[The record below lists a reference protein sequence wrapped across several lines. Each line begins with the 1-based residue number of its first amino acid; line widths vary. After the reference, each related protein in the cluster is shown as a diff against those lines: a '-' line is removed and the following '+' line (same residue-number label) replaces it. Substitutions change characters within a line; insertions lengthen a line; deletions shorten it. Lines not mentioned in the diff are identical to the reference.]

1 MTIQP
6 EYQRNYIYN
15 DGIREVAVINSI
27 FKGYPFGL
35 IYFVE
40 VEDGT
45 YEVLD
50 GQQRITS
57 IGRYVNDHFAIK
69 DSNGLPQIFTGIAKK
84 LQKKILDTTLTIYIC
99 KGTENEIKEWF
110 QTINIAGIPLK
121 KQELLNAIYSG
132 PFVTKA
138 KEKFSNSG
146 NTEVQKWSAYISGD
160 IKRQDYLET
169 ALKWASKNDIETY
182 MSSHR
187 HDKDIDHLEK
197 YFNTVINWVSK
208 TFKDVEKSMKGL

>member
-27 FKGYPFGL
+27 LKGYPFGL

-69 DSNGLPQIFTGIAKK
+69 DSNGLSQLELDYYSGNERGRLLYDK
-84 LQKKILDTTLTIYIC
+84 LEFIQVGET
-99 KGTENEIKEWF
+99 
-110 QTINIAGIPLK
+110 P
-121 KQELLNAIYSG
+121 NAIILKDGTLYSG
-132 PFVTKA
+132 
-138 KEKFSNSG
+138 
-146 NTEVQKWSAYISGD
+146 
-160 IKRQDYLET
+160 IK
-169 ALKWASKNDIETY
+169 
-182 MSSHR
+182 M
-187 HDKDIDHLEK
+187 
-197 YFNTVINWVSK
+197 V
-208 TFKDVEKSMKGL
+208 KSI

>member
-1 MTIQP
+1 M
-6 EYQRNYIYN
+6 
-15 DGIREVAVINSI
+15 
-27 FKGYPFGL
+27 
-35 IYFVE
+35 
-40 VEDGT
+40 
-45 YEVLD
+45 
-50 GQQRITS
+50 
-57 IGRYVNDHFAIK
+57 
-69 DSNGLPQIFTGIAKK
+69 
-84 LQKKILDTTLTIYIC
+84 
-99 KGTENEIKEWF
+99 
-110 QTINIAGIPLK
+110 K